1 MTKPL
6 GLTFA
11 IHATDRGF
19 GYVAFEGPFTPY
31 DWGIVFARGDKN
43 AVCLRKIEMMLDR
56 FAPETLLLEA
66 YGRGTSLRS
75 ERIARLYRSIIS
87 LAAHRSVNVVVYS
100 RADIKAAFKTVG
112 ASTRQEIACA
122 VARHVDAFRH
132 RLPRPRKP
140 WESEDRRMALFSA
153 GALVLAHF
161 RLGAAGLFDDLSE
174 AA

>member
-6 GLTFA
+6 ALIFA

-43 AVCLRKIEMMLDR
+43 AVCLRKIEIMFDR
-56 FAPETLLLEA
+56 FAPETLLLESF
-66 YGRGTSLRS
+66 GKGSSLRS
-75 ERIARLYRSIIS
+75 ERIARLYRSIIN
-87 LAAHRSVNVVVYS
+87 LAGTRSVNVVVYN
-100 RADIKAAFKTVG
+100 RADIKAAFRPVG
-112 ASTRQEIACA
+112 AGTRQEIAAA
-122 VARHVDAFRH
+122 VARHVEAFRH

-153 GALVLAHF
+153 GALVLTHY
-161 RLGAAGLFDDLSE
+161 RLGAAGLFDDLSRPP
-174 AA
+174 

>member
-6 GLTFA
+6 GLIFA

-43 AVCLRKIEMMLDR
+43 AVCLRKIEIMLDR

-66 YGRGTSLRS
+66 YGKGTSLRS

-87 LAAHRSVNVVVYS
+87 VAAHRSVNVVVYS

-132 RLPRPRKP
+132 RLPKPRKP

-153 GALVLAHF
+153 GALVLTHF
-161 RLGAAGLFDDLSE
+161 RLGAAGLFDDLLE
-174 AA
+174 AS